1 MQMEIYWL
9 KNRFTIKL
17 ILLILFPLFVYLI
30 PLSSIEN
37 SHSICLF
44 KNIFDFNCLGCGITR
59 AILSA
64 IHFDFDKAFQY
75 NKLFIIVL
83 PILCFLYLKN
93 LSKAIIKIKTIL

>member
-1 MQMEIYWL
+1 MEIYWL

-37 SHSICLF
+37 GHSICLF
-44 KNIFDFNCLGCGITR
+44 KNIFDFNCFGCGITR
-59 AILSA
+59 SILSA

-93 LSKAIIKIKTIL
+93 LSKAIIKIKSIL